1 MILITLSIVFMWSVL
16 KQFQSKDSSY
26 KEYEIPIQ
34 EGPTITLC
42 FNQGKELFM
51 NQSIHGFE
59 KKRPSPFMYYYLPY
73 EIGIDFNISYS
84 IRMPNY
90 GEVLTFGE
98 NVLENHTITVWLE
111 KYVTYFYQIC
121 YGITSSYNLI
131 GKRNS
136 IVVSFNKSIP
146 SEEIPII
153 DIDISSA
160 SNSYGITLDKYF
172 DGRISQIDFP
182 RELENLGVQLKTE
195 KRINSNSKTPCRK
208 ESFYECF
215 ENRFLKNG
223 IGKCINFCSPIS
235 LPNNKIHLCMNL
247 DDMKCANEIF
257 LKVFQNITRN
267 ECPRPCESIGYSVQ
281 NQWMGQAKNTHLFR
295 FVYEFLINEHL
306 QVYEEYLIYDTIS
319 LVGSVG
325 GTLGIFVGFSLKDF
339 FSKILNIIQNHLMN
353 HCID

>member
-84 IRMPNY
+84 
-90 GEVLTFGE
+90 
-98 NVLENHTITVWLE
+98 
-111 KYVTYFYQIC
+111 
-121 YGITSSYNLI
+121 
-131 GKRNS
+131 
-136 IVVSFNKSIP
+136 
-146 SEEIPII
+146 
-153 DIDISSA
+153 
-160 SNSYGITLDKYF
+160 NSYGITLDKYF

-235 LPNNKIHLCMNL
+235 LPNNKIPLCINL

-306 QVYEEYLIYDTIS
+306 QVYEEYLIYNTIN